1 MSAYPQDRTS
11 PLVRSLDN
19 RIRAGAVPITLDG
32 DTLVCSVPATGDS
45 LLTATLPEEEVLA
58 TLNRLLEHS
67 ASHHFGPGDV
77 LTKAYHTKWEAP
89 NTPLAGCR
97 RVMIA
102 RRMGPHENQQ
112 AHEAAFNEHVA
123 AVEDLLGFLGFS
135 QYDRVHPVRGR
146 SPQEAETTR
155 TQTQGIEHTRTNSWI
170 ARAGVRLG
178 LSGNGAGVQAETLAE
193 TRQETAR
200 RTGEQESKKK
210 TLTGFEGPTRVLLGI
225 ATRYRLPTPDQLR
238 QAVSEDSLDDCFL
251 HGQPVSGRQR
261 YQALRAQEIRLA
273 QLASEFFA
281 QVTPPDRI
289 CENWARLARE
299 GYSADLLARIND
311 HLSDK
316 VDWKTRPEIE
326 MGYHLLIYASLM
338 RGAARQME
346 NYLEIRVGNEAGRSP
361 QDSSDS
367 SWASAPTALTVVRA
381 PATENPKGSRPL
393 TAADCRLSSDPD
405 HTLQDFYPPF
415 PVMVQ
420 PDGSWAFMPDAGLYR
435 KPHETVWRT
444 PSPLGVAQHITM
456 APRFMACL
464 EGYEPTPDDLPV
476 APLATPFESAERKAL
491 ESAWREKLHSGD
503 LSARIQSYRALH
515 PISSVEA
522 DEGKPTL
529 Q

>member
-45 LLTATLPEEEVLA
+45 LLAATLPEEEVLA
-58 TLNRLLEHS
+58 TLNRLLEHG
-67 ASHHFGPGDV
+67 ARYHFGPGNV
-77 LTKAYHTKWEAP
+77 LTEAYHTEWKAP
-89 NTPLAGCR
+89 DAPLADRR

-102 RRMGPHENQQ
+102 RRRGPHENQQ

-135 QYDRVHPVRGR
+135 QHDRVHPVRGR
-146 SPQEAETTR
+146 SPKDAETTH
-155 TQTQGIEHTRTNSWI
+155 TQTQGIEHTRTDSWI
-170 ARAGVRLG
+170 ARASMRLG
-178 LSGNGAGVQAETLAE
+178 LSGKGAGAQVETLAE

-311 HLSDK
+311 HIRSK

-338 RGAARQME
+338 RGAAREME
-346 NYLEIRVGNEAGRSP
+346 HYLEDRLGALAAYAP
-361 QDSSDS
+361 QDPEERLAPSP
-367 SWASAPTALTVVRA
+367 ASVQTVRTLG
-381 PATENPKGSRPL
+381 TEARTDARPL
-393 TAADCRLSSDPD
+393 NPEDCRISRKESINIPHLVPP
-405 HTLQDFYPPF
+405 YPTF
-415 PVMVQ
+415 VN
-420 PDGSWAFMPDAGLYR
+420 PDGSWSLFPDAGPWR
-435 KPHETVWRT
+435 RPHDVVWQNPTPMGTRT
-444 PSPLGVAQHITM
+444 HDVT
-456 APRFMACL
+456 PRFMACL

-476 APLATPFESAERKAL
+476 ARFCG
-491 ESAWREKLHSGD
+491 HQD
-503 LSARIQSYRALH
+503 
-515 PISSVEA
+515 
-522 DEGKPTL
+522 
-529 Q
+529 